1 MNNTWKAS
9 KLISQQQDPNVE
21 RYDQLNLI
29 TDGPSCSFS
38 NTFGAA
44 DHHAAPANDPSTN
57 KQHQFYGS
65 APSTSYNPVS
75 EAVVEERPK
84 YLINYFAGLNTR
96 SISPVSLDIKV
107 FGENRQHQG
116 EHDINQK
123 LLNLT
128 NQIDFIPHRNFM
140 DMFEFPRYQPDGT
153 PAPEISFFKSSQ
165 RLLNPNSAA
174 TSQNPNNNGSPVHH
188 NANVVV
194 RDQNDNDSDQK
205 SDGQR
210 APKRRRK
217 TKKSQASQVRAR
229 RKADK
234 MQRQSQPAA
243 YSASVPSSSTTGAQ
257 LKSQIP
263 TQQQIKKLPK
273 HLRPPTT
280 AENRAEALQPKRP
293 NKGFQVLADVKIDAN
308 MVHNGATQSSQMAKG
323 TQQQSNIN
331 VNDDSNVHP
340 STQNLQGTQHSA
352 AQANDDDV
360 IVIDDDGAIV
370 IDDVDYLG
378 GSQSISDVPTFQGTT
393 LQAPDLYNA
402 IYLERVS
409 WASGMHIQ
417 AFHAA
422 YIPHLSGPVFRRIAF
437 LDPVWQRSHLPMQT
451 FLRMFPTNPDL
462 I

>member
-9 KLISQQQDPNVE
+9 NLKSQQQDPNVE

-38 NTFGAA
+38 NIFGAA
-44 DHHAAPANDPSTN
+44 YHHAAPANDPATN

-140 DMFEFPRYQPDGT
+140 DIFEFPRYQPDGT

-174 TSQNPNNNGSPVHH
+174 TTQNPNNNGSPVHQ
-188 NANVVV
+188 NVNVVV
-194 RDQNDNDSDQK
+194 PDQSDNDSDQQ

-217 TKKSQASQVRAR
+217 SKKSQASQVAAK
-229 RKADK
+229 RKSDK
-234 MQRQSQPAA
+234 KKRQSQSAA
-243 YSASVPSSSTTGAQ
+243 YPAGVLSSATTGEQ
-257 LKSQIP
+257 LKSQKL
-263 TQQQIKKLPK
+263 TQQQITKLAK
-273 HLRPPTT
+273 IRRPPTT
-280 AENRAEALQPKRP
+280 AENRAEALV
-293 NKGFQVLADVKIDAN
+293 GFYFK
-308 MVHNGATQSSQMAKG
+308 
-323 TQQQSNIN
+323 SNIFCFTC
-331 VNDDSNVHP
+331 SN
-340 STQNLQGTQHSA
+340 
-352 AQANDDDV
+352 
-360 IVIDDDGAIV
+360 I
-370 IDDVDYLG
+370 
-378 GSQSISDVPTFQGTT
+378 F
-393 LQAPDLYNA
+393 
-402 IYLERVS
+402 IYLFV
-409 WASGMHIQ
+409 
-417 AFHAA
+417 
-422 YIPHLSGPVFRRIAF
+422 
-437 LDPVWQRSHLPMQT
+437 
-451 FLRMFPTNPDL
+451 
-462 I
+462 